1 MGSITDKIVNLIKEE
16 VKENDYKYYFG
27 VADTQGYDM
36 KVIKGDTYEEIFNKL
51 DVDYE
56 RLDYYI
62 EQEGLTEEQELT
74 EENYKDFLQAAEA
87 KNIAVKRERI
97 LDEIRDLA
105 KTNYYQ
111 TLFANAKEMN
121 IQIFNNNKDF
131 SDLQIMFLNYL
142 NFYKVLYDEIAQ
154 SEVTSLVLKKHLYE
168 DAYMLYR
175 RESYKR
181 KKTEPKEK
189 DSPSG
194 KRSKHKSKET
204 VIKDWRIDMHK
215 GKTKEK

>member
-74 EENYKDFLQAAEA
+74 EENYKDFLQCYYNTHYYSILKEVQ
-87 KNIAVKRERI
+87 KN
-97 LDEIRDLA
+97 
-105 KTNYYQ
+105 
-111 TLFANAKEMN
+111 
-121 IQIFNNNKDF
+121 
-131 SDLQIMFLNYL
+131 
-142 NFYKVLYDEIAQ
+142 YKKYDMIGDDHE
-154 SEVTSLVLKKHLYE
+154 EGLT
-168 DAYMLYR
+168 
-175 RESYKR
+175 
-181 KKTEPKEK
+181 
-189 DSPSG
+189 
-194 KRSKHKSKET
+194 
-204 VIKDWRIDMHK
+204 
-215 GKTKEK
+215 